1 MYKNTL
7 ILLYIDLKHDNII
20 LTKFLGLGDFI
31 DYFYI
36 LGGDRVS
43 FDLNSMIGSQEKQK
57 LSNLLFG
64 EHDSCGIVSVI
75 EKNGRPSHS
84 NLQKNIDALIKM
96 NHRSGFINGEGDGSG
111 VLTDIPR
118 KLWADKLHTNYQ
130 SSDLAYSPLF
140 VIGHLFIEN
149 SVASMSE
156 TQQVIREKFAKY
168 QIEILV
174 EEENQVDTN
183 ALGPNGKKQEPLFWQ
198 IAGISQSTVTALK
211 KELFSLAIEIE
222 ENTQVHIAS
231 LSNYSAVYKVLG
243 SADVLPEYYLDLNNP
258 SFETTISI
266 GHNRYSTNTLSH
278 FFRVQPFTLLGH
290 NGEINTIQRLRDE
303 SKMLNIPLVYKGS
316 DSQDLNRVIHGLI
329 TNYDFSLFST
339 MEFIF
344 PPIYNEIFKID
355 DKLKNLYT
363 FARHIWGPFSQGPA
377 GIVSRFENHA
387 LFSVDAMGL
396 RPLWQVETDQTLYFS
411 SEQGIVSATEM
422 VSEPKPF
429 APGEK
434 VGIIFS
440 EDSPIQILKHHEL
453 QQMVY
458 NEVSGRFPLENYHQK
473 LEPPHFRKTSSF
485 YPSFPTLSNSIY
497 RAFGWEK
504 EHIDLAEQIA
514 STGKEPIRSLGYDGP
529 LAILSK
535 ERVNIPDFLKE
546 TVAVVTNPAIDRE
559 REVEHFSTRMILGGR
574 EDFNTH
580 TVGDSSFEIRSPILL
595 EGEFSQ
601 SIVEK
606 LGTTSLEQT
615 IAYFSSESDKYV
627 VALSLAFSP
636 EQTIEE
642 RLEEL
647 KNEAIIAVQNG
658 AKIIILDD
666 QALFQNDN
674 LLWLDPHLAISS
686 IDIALRNEFVSN
698 DNLRRKVSLILRSG
712 AVRHLHDIITAIGLG
727 ADAISPYLLFATV
740 SQKGDEELIKN
751 LYDGLNKGIEK
762 VISTLGIH
770 ELRGYERLFSSIG
783 LSEEIAD
790 LLNIINFYGSEE
802 IGYSFTQLEEDARLR
817 QKDLHNDKTKALRSF
832 RLLPRVWKA
841 ISEVANGS
849 RSYKEYE
856 EKLLEEE
863 DQNPI
868 AIRHILDFKYTNKE
882 VPKDEVTIAIDNH
895 DYPFIISSMSF
906 GSQNETSFRAY
917 AEAAYQLNMMSLSG
931 EGGEIKDMLG
941 KYPNNRGMQIA
952 SGRFGVNV
960 EFINSSNWIEIKIG
974 QGAKPGE
981 GGHLPGSKVSVKV
994 AAARNA
1000 TPGTDLIS
1008 PSNNHDIYSIE
1019 DLAQIVAELKTANR
1033 HSKVII
1039 KVPVVPNIGT
1049 IAVGIAKA
1057 GADVV
1062 SLSGYDGGTGA
1073 ARVHAI
1079 QHVGLPIEI
1088 GVKNTHQSLLE
1099 AGLRS
1104 DVEVWADGGVRSS
1117 RDVLKLILLGAN
1129 RIGFGTLAMIA
1140 IGCTSCRGCHL
1151 DTCHVGIS
1159 TQIDSIE
1166 EANERGLKRFVPRV
1180 YNPSVENLKRL
1191 FTIIGDEV
1199 RELTGKLGARSLQD
1213 LVGRADFLHQT
1224 NYHQHLDLTSLL
1236 TSAPIKQSLAA
1247 DMSEKEQQFSIAVG
1261 ANEENIQQN
1270 VIVNSLTNERLDST
1284 YRMIGSDLSGDRV
1297 REHLDGSYRSLPP
1310 IKLSLKK
1317 GSVPGNGLAAY
1328 LADGVRIDVQGGGQD
1343 GLGKTAYGG
1352 KVSIIKAKNKHGVY
1366 YNGSVGKGC
1375 CYGAQSGLFIIQG
1388 NADSRAGI
1396 RLSGADV
1403 IIGGE
1408 ITSPIQDHLG
1418 GIGERANIKGF
1429 AFEYMTNGRAVV
1441 LGDPGPWI
1449 CSGMTGGVIYQR
1461 LIPDYGI
1468 DVAAIRRRIAKGA
1481 KVSIVA
1487 LNEKGK
1493 SDLTELLNIYT
1504 QELLKAN
1511 QKENAQRIM
1520 NLLNDLDKNF
1530 VQIIPENHVLES
1542 TVLTE

>member
-1 MYKNTL
+1 MVGNYE
-7 ILLYIDLKHDNII
+7 
-20 LTKFLGLGDFI
+20 
-31 DYFYI
+31 
-36 LGGDRVS
+36 R
-43 FDLNSMIGSQEKQK
+43 EK

-64 EHDSCGIVSVI
+64 EHDSCGIVAVI
-75 EKNGRPSHS
+75 EKNGKPTHS
-84 NLQKNIDALIKM
+84 NLQKNIDALVKM

-118 KLWADKLHTNYQ
+118 KLWADKLKNSHH
-130 SSDLAYSPLF
+130 SPELAYSPNF
-140 VIGHLFIEN
+140 VVGHLFIDPGIHSISNAQHE
-149 SVASMSE
+149 
-156 TQQVIREKFAKY
+156 IRNKFAAH
-168 QIEILV
+168 QIDILV
-174 EEENQVDTN
+174 EEEKQVHS
-183 ALGPNGKKQEPLFWQ
+183 AVLGPNGKKQEPLFWQ
-198 IAGISQSTVTALK
+198 IAGISKSSFVDLR
-211 KELFSLAIEIE
+211 KELFALMVDIEQNI
-222 ENTQVHIAS
+222 NVHVAS
-231 LSNYSAVYKVLG
+231 LSNYSVVYKVMG
-243 SADVLPEYYLDLNNP
+243 SADVLPKYFYDLNNP
-258 SFETTISI
+258 SFETKITI

-303 SKMLNIPLVYKGS
+303 AKMLDIPLVYQGS
-316 DSQDLNRVIHGLI
+316 DSQDLNRVIQGLI
-329 TNYDFSLFST
+329 TNYDFSLFAT
-339 MEFIF
+339 LELIF
-344 PPIYNEIFKID
+344 PPIYNEVFKMD
-355 DKLKNLYT
+355 AKLKDLFT
-363 FARHIWGPFSQGPA
+363 FLRHVWGPFSQGPA
-377 GIVSRFENHA
+377 GIISRFENHA
-387 LFSVDAMGL
+387 LFSVDALGL
-396 RPLWQVETDQTLYFS
+396 RPLWQVETDDTLYFS
-411 SEQGIVSATEM
+411 SEQGIVYSTEM

-434 VGIIFS
+434 VGVVFS
-440 EDSPIQILKHHEL
+440 EESPIQILKHHEL

-458 NEVSGRFPLENYHQK
+458 NEVIGRFPLKDYHKK

-485 YPSFPTLSNSIY
+485 YPAFNTISNAVY

-504 EHIDLAEQIA
+504 ENIDLAEQI
-514 STGKEPIRSLGYDGP
+514 STTGKEPIRSLGYDGP
-529 LAILSK
+529 LAVLSK
-535 ERVNIPDFLKE
+535 ERVNLADFLKE

-574 EDFNTH
+574 ENFEPH
-580 TVGDSSFEIRSPILL
+580 EVGDISFEIRSPILL
-595 EGEFSQ
+595 EGEISQ
-601 SIVEK
+601 NIVEE

-615 IAYFSSESDKYV
+615 YAYFTSVSERSV
-627 VALSLAFSP
+627 AALSLTFAENQS
-636 EQTIEE
+636 IKE
-642 RLEEL
+642 RLHQL
-647 KNEAIIAVQNG
+647 NQEAMQAVQDG
-658 AKIIILDD
+658 AKVIILDD
-666 QALFQNDN
+666 QALFQKKE
-674 LLWLDPHLAISS
+674 LLWLDPHLAVSS
-686 IDIALRNEFVSN
+686 VDLALRNAFVN
-698 DNLRRKVSLILRSG
+698 GENLRRKVSLILRSG
-712 AVRHLHDIITAIGLG
+712 AIRHLHDLITAIGLG
-727 ADAISPYLLFATV
+727 ADAVSPYLLFATI
-740 SQKGDEELIKN
+740 SQKGDELLIKN
-751 LYDGLNKGIEK
+751 LYTGLNKGIEK

-783 LSEEIAD
+783 LHQELAE
-790 LLNIINFYGSEE
+790 LLNITNFYGSEE
-802 IGYSFTQLEEDARLR
+802 IGFSFAQLEEDAKQR
-817 QKDLHNDKTKALRSF
+817 QKDLHAEKGKTLRNF
-832 RLLPRVWKA
+832 RLLPRIWKA

-849 RSYKEYE
+849 RAYKEYE
-856 EKLLEEE
+856 EKLTEQENE
-863 DQNPI
+863 NPI
-868 AIRHILDFKYTNKE
+868 SIRHILDFQYAEKALEKE
-882 VPKDEVTIAIDNH
+882 KVSIGIDNH
-895 DYPFIISSMSF
+895 DLPFVISSMSF

-981 GGHLPGSKVSVKV
+981 GGHLPGSKVSEKV

-1019 DLAQIVAELKTANR
+1019 DLAQIIAELKTANK
-1033 HSKVII
+1033 HAKVIV

-1088 GVKNTHQSLLE
+1088 GVKATHLSLLE
-1099 AGLRS
+1099 AGLR
-1104 DVEVWADGGVRSS
+1104 DNVEIWADGGLRSAK
-1117 RDVLKLILLGAN
+1117 DVVKLVLLGAN

-1180 YNPSVENLKRL
+1180 YEPSVENLKRL
-1191 FTIIGDEV
+1191 FTAIGEEV
-1199 RELTGKLGARSLQD
+1199 KELTGKLGANSLQD
-1213 LVGRADFLHQT
+1213 LVGRADLLKQT
-1224 NYHQHLDLTSLL
+1224 SYHQLLDLTAML
-1236 TSAPIKQSLAA
+1236 TAAPMKKLTKANQTWKDQEVSV
-1247 DMSEKEQQFSIAVG
+1247 AVG
-1261 ANEENIQQN
+1261 AENINVQQN
-1270 VIVNSLTNERLDST
+1270 SVLHSLTNELVDST
-1284 YRMIGSDLSGDRV
+1284 YRMIGSELSGDRV
-1297 REHLDGSYRSLPP
+1297 RNYLDGSYRSHSPVQLT
-1310 IKLSLKK
+1310 LRK
-1317 GSVPGNGLAAY
+1317 GSVPGNGLGAY
-1328 LADGVRIDVQGGGQD
+1328 LADGIKIDVQGGGQD

-1352 KVSIIKAKNKHGVY
+1352 KISLIKAKNKHGIY
-1366 YNGSVGKGC
+1366 YNGSVGKSC

-1441 LGDPGPWI
+1441 LGDPGPWM

-1461 LIPDYGI
+1461 LVPEYGL
-1468 DVAAIRRRIAKGA
+1468 DVTAIQRRIAKGA
-1481 KVSIVA
+1481 KVSIVT

-1493 SDLTELLNIYT
+1493 ADLSELLNSYM
-1504 QELLKAN
+1504 QELMKAN
-1511 QKENAQRIM
+1511 QKDAANRVM
-1520 NLLNDLDKNF
+1520 NLLNDLDKHF
-1530 VQIIPENHVLES
+1530 VRIVPENHVLES